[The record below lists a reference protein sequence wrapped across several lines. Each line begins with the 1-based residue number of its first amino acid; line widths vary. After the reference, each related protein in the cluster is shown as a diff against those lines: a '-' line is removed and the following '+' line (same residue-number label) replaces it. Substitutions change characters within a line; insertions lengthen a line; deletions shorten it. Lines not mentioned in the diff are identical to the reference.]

1 MTLCYVLL
9 VKFKTS
15 HSQIITV
22 LTIYRPPNNNH
33 IIFFKEFSDLIHQHI
48 SPFLIILG
56 DFNFHFNSTSY
67 PHNKFKDICNELCL
81 SQHVTETTHI
91 SGNVLD
97 LIFTHNNYILLANQ
111 PTNYT
116 LLTDHYAIKCTL
128 NIKKI

>member
-1 MTLCYVLL
+1 MTLCDVLL

-15 HSQIITV
+15 QSQIITV

-97 LIFTHNNYILLANQ
+97 LIFTHNNSILLAKQ
-111 PTNYT
+111 PTIFYT
-116 LLTDHYAIKCTL
+116 I
-128 NIKKI
+128 N